1 MKPRKTPVFCIIF
14 CVFLCRC
21 IQFLS
26 PTSWLFALHKLGGS
40 DVTVPSFPLKLIL
53 AFLCGSLSTA
63 TDGIHEQPVPLLK
76 HEWSYSLR
84 ALFGTFWHSHER
96 KKNTS
101 THWSLIWSIPEFCKR
116 QMNFYS
122 VLDENKNQLSNFS
135 AISWLIYTYINEWHH
150 EIQNNTL
157 VCNGSHTLILTS
169 T

>member
-14 CVFLCRC
+14 CVFLCRSY
-21 IQFLS
+21 QFLS
-26 PTSWLFALHKLGGS
+26 PTSWLLALHKLGGS

-96 KKNTS
+96 KKKHEYALKLNLVHTRV
-101 THWSLIWSIPEFCKR
+101 LQAPNEFLKI
-116 QMNFYS
+116 
-122 VLDENKNQLSNFS
+122 K
-135 AISWLIYTYINEWHH
+135 INC
-150 EIQNNTL
+150 QTL
-157 VCNGSHTLILTS
+157 VQYHD
-169 T
+169 